1 MYIPVELI
9 IVAHMSIVW
18 FVFQAYESTS
28 VRKRRRKRK

>member
-18 FVFQAYESTS
+18 FVFQVYETTLP
-28 VRKRRRKRK
+28 RRRNRRRR